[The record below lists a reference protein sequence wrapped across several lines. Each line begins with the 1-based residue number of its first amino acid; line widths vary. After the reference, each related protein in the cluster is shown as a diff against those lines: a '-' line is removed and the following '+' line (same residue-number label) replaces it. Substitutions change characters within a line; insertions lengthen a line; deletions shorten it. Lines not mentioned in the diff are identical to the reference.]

1 RPDRLA
7 VRLDGKLDVERS
19 HRGLRDDH
27 LRPAVRRPRP
37 PAAPPRASA
46 KVPVFENGNGR
57 RERHRCLLQVRA
69 FICSESVAAEHGNR
83 GRVAWQKTKLA
94 LTERPPLFDRRGNRI
109 RGVIELA
116 SQQFDAGSFS
126 GPREPQTHESGRQQ
140 RGEDDDLPKSPGEG
154 SSTHC
159 SPYFS
164 MSRLSRGR
172 DTPSRSAAL
181 PL

>member
-1 RPDRLA
+1 M
-7 VRLDGKLDVERS
+7 
-19 HRGLRDDH
+19 
-27 LRPAVRRPRP
+27 
-37 PAAPPRASA
+37 
-46 KVPVFENGNGR
+46 
-57 RERHRCLLQVRA
+57 Q
-69 FICSESVAAEHGNR
+69 
-83 GRVAWQKTKLA
+83 QKPKLA

-126 GPREPQTHESGRQQ
+126 GPREPQTNESERQQ
-140 RGEDDDLPKSPGEG
+140 RAEHDDRQKSPGEG
-154 SSTHC
+154 ARSHC